1 VSNTETD
8 QIAIVVNGVT
18 RNVPGGLSLIE
29 LLGHLGIEPDRIAI
43 ELDGGIVRKPAW
55 AATSVESGAKLEI
68 VQFVGG
74 G

>member
-1 VSNTETD
+1 M
-8 QIAIVVNGVT
+8 
-18 RNVPGGLSLIE
+18 PGGLSLIE